1 MEKVLACI
9 GHAEKCQALA
19 VTAAS
24 EIHRAEFLKLAEMW
38 LDLAK
43 TRRQW
48 LADFGLHTLP
58 DRLAKF
64 KL

>member
-1 MEKVLACI
+1 MSLVEKVLASI

-19 VTAAS
+19 VTASS
-24 EIHRAEFLKLAEMW
+24 ERHRAEYLKLAEMW

-48 LADFGLHTLP
+48 LIDFGLYTP
-58 DRLAKF
+58 P
-64 KL
+64 